1 MVNCSLCEVGKC
13 AKFASCMSMLR
24 RSGKRTCR
32 DRLHSM
38 MANGED
44 KRAGMD
50 ILREA
55 AELTLVLCGD
65 WLLRNDRPEFQQL
78 EAALVAEPGVAV
90 IAFDVSNLGE
100 WDTALLIFVR
110 RCRDLAQAHGVP
122 CVLDGLPEGVRNMM
136 RLSLAVP
143 RQEPVADAA
152 APDVF
157 TQVGDQ
163 VLRTY
168 RGLDNY
174 CIFLGQLLLA
184 LRALLTG
191 RAQLRMKD
199 FLFLLQSTGARA
211 VPIVCLLSFLTGLII
226 AFIGVIQLQKFGADI
241 YVADLV
247 GVAMTRELGAVMA
260 GVIMAGRTGAA
271 FAAQIGSMQVNE
283 EVDALSCFGISP
295 MQFLVLPRVV
305 ALVLMMPLLCVCADL
320 VSILGGMVVAVSIS
334 DVSVVQYF
342 NQVENAVGLNDFFG
356 GIFKSA
362 VFGVIIALAGPQD
375 PTDGQ
380 TKPFSQNH
388 NRATTMEWLASRS
401 IPHLL
406 EFMIS
411 CSL

>member
-1 MVNCSLCEVGKC
+1 
-13 AKFASCMSMLR
+13 
-24 RSGKRTCR
+24 
-32 DRLHSM
+32 M

-78 EAALVAEPGVAV
+78 EAALIAEPGVAV

-362 VFGVIIALAGPQD
+362 VFGVIIALAGCYRGLNCGKD
-375 PTDGQ
+375 
-380 TKPFSQNH
+380 
-388 NRATTMEWLASRS
+388 ATAVGLAATSAVVTAITWMVVADAVFAVS
-401 IPHLL
+401 FHILG
-406 EFMIS
+406 I
-411 CSL
+411 

>member
-1 MVNCSLCEVGKC
+1 
-13 AKFASCMSMLR
+13 MSMLG

-32 DRLHSM
+32 GRLYSM
-38 MANGED
+38 IVNSED

-50 ILREA
+50 IRREA
-55 AELTLVLCGD
+55 AELNLVLCGD
-65 WLLRNDRPEFQQL
+65 WLLRTERPGFQLL
-78 EAALVAEPGVAV
+78 EDALTEGPDVKM
-90 IAFDVSNLGE
+90 IAFDASALGE

-110 RCRDLAQAHGVP
+110 RCRDLAQMRGLP
-122 CVLDGLPEGVRNMM
+122 CELDGLPQGVRNLL
-136 RLSLAVP
+136 RLSFAVP
-143 RQEPVADAA
+143 RQKPVAKAV

-168 RGLDNY
+168 RGLDHY

-184 LRALLTG
+184 LGALLTG

-342 NQVENAVGLNDFFG
+342 NQVEDAVGLNDFFG

-362 VFGVIIALAGPQD
+362 VFGVIIALAGCYRGLKCGKD
-375 PTDGQ
+375 
-380 TKPFSQNH
+380 
-388 NRATTMEWLASRS
+388 ATAVGLAATSAVVTAITWMVVADAVFAVS
-401 IPHLL
+401 FHILG
-406 EFMIS
+406 I
-411 CSL
+411 